1 MLCTVNNRLLSVIPQ
16 CTRTTGG
23 WPLRDD
29 RRELLRDSGTGAN
42 VRNTQVGTQSI
53 NYAYCSIYINT
64 VQCRNACKCT
74 WTTVWRLPDLPSVLC
89 AQTTVQW
96 SNYQIVSPSVQNK
109 NNYDYVFASNQSICY
124 ILHKRT
130 VIKFTYF
137 HLS

>member
-1 MLCTVNNRLLSVIPQ
+1 MIPQ

-64 VQCRNACKCT
+64 VLQEDGPIFRQQDNVT
-74 WTTVWRLPDLPSVLC
+74 M
-89 AQTTVQW
+89 
-96 SNYQIVSPSVQNK
+96 
-109 NNYDYVFASNQSICY
+109 
-124 ILHKRT
+124 ILLR
-130 VIKFTYF
+130 
-137 HLS
+137 